1 MTDQDGDHKGL
12 AQTLGTVIKIS
23 LRIISSSNS

>member
-23 LRIISSSNS
+23 LRTVSSSDS